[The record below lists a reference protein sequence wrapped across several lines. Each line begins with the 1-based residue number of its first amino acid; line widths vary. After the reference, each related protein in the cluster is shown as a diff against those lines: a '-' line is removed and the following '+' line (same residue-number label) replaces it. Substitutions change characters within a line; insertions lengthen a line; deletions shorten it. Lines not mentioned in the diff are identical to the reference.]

1 MPTQSTAQ
9 SMPRPTSSS
18 KAQAQA
24 PTRTSGASANPQKPA
39 KPVTFTDFASI

>member
-9 SMPRPTSSS
+9 NMPRPA
-18 KAQAQA
+18 AQAQA
-24 PTRTSGASANPQKPA
+24 PTRTPKAATPPQKPA